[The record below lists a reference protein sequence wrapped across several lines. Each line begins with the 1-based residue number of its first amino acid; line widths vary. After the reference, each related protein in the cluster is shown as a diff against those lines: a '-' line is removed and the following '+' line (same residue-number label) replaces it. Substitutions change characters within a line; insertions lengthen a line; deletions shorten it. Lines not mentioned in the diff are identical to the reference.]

1 MNHIAID
8 LGGSQSQVCVRKA
21 NGEIVRERKVSTKN
35 LAKAFS
41 DQKPCRVI
49 LEACAESHK
58 IAEQLLEQGHDVRV
72 VAATLAPTLGVG
84 QRGIKT
90 DQRDARV
97 LSEVSTRVDLPSIH
111 IRKSAARRLKT
122 NLGMR
127 DGLIEARTQL
137 INTVRGWARG
147 ELLKIPSGA
156 TGTFPRRVRVA
167 GNKMAEKAPL
177 PSYVERQLLA
187 IESLTEQIVAADKEL
202 KEFAQ
207 EDATSKLLQTIPG
220 VGFLSALHFVWAVDD
235 ISRFPNAHSL
245 ESYLGITPG
254 ENSSSK
260 RKRRTGITKA
270 GPAAMRRVLTQAC
283 WVILKRRP
291 NDPLA
296 RWGDQVSQRRGA
308 PIAVVGMMRK
318 LAGIMYAMW
327 RDNTCYDAKKVSSL
341 FDERGRR
348 RPHTYQ
354 RR

>member
-8 LGGSQSQVCVRKA
+8 LGGSQSQICVRKP
-21 NGEIVRERKVSTKN
+21 NGEIVREKKVPTKS
-35 LAKAFS
+35 LTRAFS
-41 DQKPCRVI
+41 GQEPCRVI

-58 IAEQLLEQGHDVRV
+58 IADQLLEQGHDVRI
-72 VAATLAPTLGVG
+72 VAATLAPQLGVG

-90 DQRDARV
+90 DERDARA

-111 IRKSAARRLKT
+111 IRQAKARELKT

-127 DGLIEARTQL
+127 DGLVTARTQL
-137 INTVRGWARG
+137 INSVRGWARG

-156 TGTFPRRVRVA
+156 AETFHRRVRVV
-167 GNKMAEKAPL
+167 GTKEGSL
-177 PSYVERQLLA
+177 PPYVERQLLV
-187 IESLTEQIVAADKEL
+187 IESVTEQIAAADREL
-202 KEFAQ
+202 KKLAE
-207 EDATSKLLQTIPG
+207 EDPISKLLQTVPG
-220 VGFLSALHFVWAVDD
+220 VGVLSALHFVWAVDD
-235 ISRFPNAHSL
+235 VSRFPNAHSL

-283 WVILKRRP
+283 WVILRQRP
-291 NDPLA
+291 NDPLS
-296 RWGDQVSQRRGA
+296 RWGAQVRQRRGA
-308 PIAVVGMMRK
+308 PIAVVAMMRK

-327 RDNTCYDAKKVSSL
+327 RDGTAYDPKKVSSL
-341 FDERGRR
+341 FDEKGRR